1 MNGQQQSKDRQI
13 GGSTFIFGP
22 KPGGFEAKFF
32 ADEQGNISGVVI
44 LDETKQGP
52 PGHAHGG
59 SLATL
64 IDEAMGASAWN
75 HGYRVLAANLNFDY
89 RKPVP
94 LGIEIRVSGMV
105 ERKEG
110 RKVFTRGHITLPDGS
125 IAVEGTGIFVEA
137 PQYFGAEGFNPFVP
151 DALQNL

>member
-1 MNGQQQSKDRQI
+1 MTEDRRRI
-13 GGSTFIFGP
+13 GGSTYIFGP
-22 KPGGFEAKFF
+22 KPGGFDAKYY
-32 ADEQGNISGVVI
+32 ADSQGNVHGTIWI
-44 LDETKQGP
+44 DAAKEGP

-75 HGYRVLAANLNFDY
+75 HGYRVVAANLNFDY

-94 LGIEIRVSGMV
+94 LDTEIHVYGTV

-110 RKVFTRGHITLPDGS
+110 RKVFTRGHITLPDGTV
-125 IAVEGTGIFVEA
+125 AVEGTGIFVEA
-137 PQYFGAEGFNPFVP
+137 PQYFGSEGYNPFLP
-151 DALQNL
+151 DSAI